1 MIHRACGPG
10 FVAVATATG
19 RSSHDTLLRLT
30 LPRGPANHK
39 SLQFSH
45 MGGVD
50 GGVISSLPANH
61 KSDLSNPTIPRS
73 IAVIITTA
81 PPSVQ
86 SIFSLTLRAGV
97 AVG

>member
-45 MGGVD
+45 MGGVE
-50 GGVISSLPANH
+50 GGHLITARQSQISSF
-61 KSDLSNPTIPRS
+61 KSHNPSFHRRHHHHGS
-73 IAVIITTA
+73 A
-81 PPSVQ
+81 
-86 SIFSLTLRAGV
+86 LRPKHL
-97 AVG
+97 